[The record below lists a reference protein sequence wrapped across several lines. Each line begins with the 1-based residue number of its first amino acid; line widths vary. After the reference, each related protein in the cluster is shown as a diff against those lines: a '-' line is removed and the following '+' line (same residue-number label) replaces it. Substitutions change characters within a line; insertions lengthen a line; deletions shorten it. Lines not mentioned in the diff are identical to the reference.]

1 MRRRVLA
8 STSPMRSCASSR
20 RQPPHYQYT
29 LRVQLAS
36 SATVLFSSSSLS
48 LRFRFPAQW
57 PIIIFPTPQKGL
69 SSFAVV
75 PFDFNFDGAFRQ
87 LCLANGVGSRIL
99 ILEGE

>member
-20 RQPPHYQYT
+20 RQPPHCQYT

-36 SATVLFSSSSLS
+36 SAESATVLFSSSSLS
-48 LRFRFPAQW
+48 LLFRFPAQW

-75 PFDFNFDGAFRQ
+75 PFDFDFDGAFRQ
-87 LCLANGVGSRIL
+87 LCLANGVGSRIY
-99 ILEGE
+99 